1 MSHLPL
7 NRLSALHPQTGV
19 APNPSQPLLAR
30 CCGEMA
36 GVEHG
41 EGGPGPHGYALQGHS
56 PRLLCDQ
63 GHPCREVRG
72 TGNTGA
78 SLPLLKGALDPYWG
92 QHRSLD
98 PPPAPQQHHQDG
110 VRVGPLQ
117 AAPGGGT
124 AQPQQRCLSQGL
136 PSPKPLQKQR
146 KPLVRTGVKGDPSP
160 ATRMWGGLG
169 EGGMLCGLYT
179 CLRDQL
185 GCSQSKVQGMGM
197 LGIPP
202 QTRMTEGSAPNP
214 RAQ

>member
-30 CCGEMA
+30 CCEEMA

-63 GHPCREVRG
+63 GHPYREVRG

-124 AQPQQRCLSQGL
+124 AQPQQRC
-136 PSPKPLQKQR
+136 PKASPLQNPSKS
-146 KPLVRTGVKGDPSP
+146 KGSPWFVLV
-160 ATRMWGGLG
+160 
-169 EGGMLCGLYT
+169 
-179 CLRDQL
+179 
-185 GCSQSKVQGMGM
+185 
-197 LGIPP
+197 
-202 QTRMTEGSAPNP
+202 
-214 RAQ
+214 

>member
-1 MSHLPL
+1 MGAVADVSFTPKQALCSPPPD
-7 NRLSALHPQTGV
+7 RGGPQPISAS
-19 APNPSQPLLAR
+19 PSKVLWGNGWGRAW
-30 CCGEMA
+30 
-36 GVEHG
+36 

-72 TGNTGA
+72 TGNIGA

-124 AQPQQRCLSQGL
+124 AQHQQRC
-136 PSPKPLQKQR
+136 PKASPLQNPSKS
-146 KPLVRTGVKGDPSP
+146 KGSPWVVLV
-160 ATRMWGGLG
+160 
-169 EGGMLCGLYT
+169 
-179 CLRDQL
+179 
-185 GCSQSKVQGMGM
+185 
-197 LGIPP
+197 
-202 QTRMTEGSAPNP
+202 
-214 RAQ
+214 